1 MIELGLGLGL
11 GLKPMPVVVAAPT
24 PAISREKRSIRE
36 REVALE
42 HGCVSLRGM
51 GGSQTDWSEERGAR
65 EPYTCP

>member
-11 GLKPMPVVVAAPT
+11 GLEPMPVVVAAPT

-42 HGCVSLRGM
+42 S
-51 GGSQTDWSEERGAR
+51 TGA
-65 EPYTCP
+65 